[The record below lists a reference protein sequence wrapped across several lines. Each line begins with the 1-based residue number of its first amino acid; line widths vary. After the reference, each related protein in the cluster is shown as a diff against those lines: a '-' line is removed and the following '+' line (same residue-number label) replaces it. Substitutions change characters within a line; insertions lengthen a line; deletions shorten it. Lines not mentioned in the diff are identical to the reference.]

1 MRKTYQKLIITF
13 LLIIAFTFSAAA
25 AQIQTSP
32 NANQINLA
40 TDVFDGYSGI
50 EVTDYGLLGY
60 NYAIIMLFRFP
71 MVKSFFLVLTLGLLM
86 MTNVAISISL
96 TVGI

>member
-60 NYAIIMLFRFP
+60 NYAISIP
-71 MVKSFFLVLTLGLLM
+71 NGEKSFFLVLTLGLLM